1 MDWKLIVAVIA
12 AGMISS
18 FADWLFMGKLFHEHY
33 KTYPETWWPRANKA
47 DETKPILYSTAVGFI
62 TSAAVIALCEMAGA
76 TDIKSA
82 LTVAVIAWAAGPL
95 TVTVTNGFWVRVD
108 PYVTLSHALG
118 YLARFVIAGV
128 AAAFAL
134 G

>member
-12 AGMISS
+12 AGVISS
-18 FADWLFMGKLFHEHY
+18 FSDWYFMGVLFRDRY
-33 KTYPETWWPRANKA
+33 RTYPETWWPRTKA

-62 TSAAVIALCEMAGA
+62 TAAGVIALCEMTGA

-95 TVTVTNGFWVRVD
+95 AVTVTNGFWVKID
-108 PYVTLSHALG
+108 PYVTFAHATG
-118 YLARFVIAGV
+118 YLARFVIAGI
-128 AAAFAL
+128 AAAIAL